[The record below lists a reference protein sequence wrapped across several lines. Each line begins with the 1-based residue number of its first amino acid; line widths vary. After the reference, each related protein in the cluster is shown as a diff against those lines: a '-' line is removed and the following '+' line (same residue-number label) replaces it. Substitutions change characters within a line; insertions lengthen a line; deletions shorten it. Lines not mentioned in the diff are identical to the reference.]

1 MDINYMDYIF
11 PSYSAPLL
19 SSFGINLIIKGHTT
33 LGIYNIHTYGIQAR
47 LIGLFFLFFS
57 ILLFYHLFNQIPNS
71 IKKGKVRIILGNF
84 LLSPF
89 FIIWVCCILMKIFSS
104 YFQYGTLLFILSLVL
119 CFYFQFKFN
128 KKLLEIYNKQ

>member
-47 LIGLFFLFFS
+47 LIGLFFLFF
-57 ILLFYHLFNQIPNS
+57 FNFP
-71 IKKGKVRIILGNF
+71 
-84 LLSPF
+84 
-89 FIIWVCCILMKIFSS
+89 
-104 YFQYGTLLFILSLVL
+104 ILSL
-119 CFYFQFKFN
+119 FYSNTKKF
-128 KKLLEIYNKQ
+128 